1 MDRMNSVL
9 STFIAL
15 LRIILGVVFVFASI
29 SKMADPGAFA
39 DAIVS
44 YRIISGNGA
53 LLVAT
58 ILPWIELLCGF
69 GLLFGLFVR
78 GSALLVAVM
87 LIVFTLAVLSA
98 LWRGLDISCGCFTMD
113 PAAERLGWWKT
124 AEDVLLLVMSLLV
137 LCQPTYRLTLGA
149 MDRQKE

>member
-9 STFIAL
+9 STLIAL

-29 SKMADPGAFA
+29 SKIADPGAFA
-39 DAIVS
+39 DAIGS
-44 YRIISGNGA
+44 YRIISGTGA
-53 LLVAT
+53 LLLAT
-58 ILPWIELLCGF
+58 ILPWIELLAGF

-98 LWRGLDISCGCFTMD
+98 LWRGLDISCGCFSMD